1 MSNYRITTV
10 YQVYRK
16 GDKHPLLTTKNR
28 DVAERLLASYEQ
40 EISLGDT
47 TSFPG
52 TIAPGTIAP
61 GTIAPGKPMPP
72 DIAADTATGWDD
84 WTEPD
89 TSRHVGHVRPTD
101 HEW

>member
-61 GTIAPGKPMPP
+61 GKPMPP